1 MTLPLRA
8 FLPLTLLAACL
19 ACSEDKKKVAD
30 DPLDPGNAAGNENRP
45 AGVAHCYTTFSNEHE
60 ATKNFWIAFRAG
72 DLEGRAA
79 ATAGLAEAAQA
90 YPDEEEFA
98 LLNGLSNLW
107 RVAEPTAAELS
118 DTTSFV
124 QAALTSKAE
133 LERAYALCPTDH
145 RIPAWLGP
153 VLVNT
158 GRATGDQATIDQGLA
173 VLQQGIDNYA
183 SFVLFSKLL
192 IYADLPRDDPDFQNA
207 VDAIT
212 QNVSVCTNDD
222 PACTNHKHAAHN
234 IEGAA
239 VFLGDVYV
247 KAGDKQAALD
257 SYDISHLSSEF
268 AEWNYQSTL
277 EDRLTHLDTRLTAF
291 GNTDTT
297 DDPASIWNSNYQC
310 SICHVY

>member
-1 MTLPLRA
+1 MSVTLRTLLPLA
-8 FLPLTLLAACL
+8 ILATCL
-19 ACSEDKKKVAD
+19 GCSDDEKQAAD
-30 DPLDPGNAAGNENRP
+30 DPLDPGVAAGNENRP
-45 AGVAHCYTTFSNEHE
+45 AGVAHCYTTFSSQHE
-60 ATKNFWIAFRAG
+60 ATRAFWIAFRAG

-124 QAALTSKAE
+124 QAALTSKTE

-145 RIPAWLGP
+145 RVPAWLGP
-153 VLVNT
+153 VLVNM
-158 GRATGDQATIDQGLA
+158 GRATNDQASIDQGLA
-173 VLQQGIDNYA
+173 VLQQGIDNYP

-192 IYADLPRDDPDFQNA
+192 IYADFPRDDPSFQNA
-207 VDAIT
+207 LDAVT
-212 QNVSVCTNDD
+212 ENVSVCTGSD

-234 IEGAA
+234 IEGAS

-247 KAGDKQAALD
+247 KAGNKPSALT
-257 SYDISHLSSEF
+257 SYDLSHTSASF
-268 AEWNYQSTL
+268 DEWNYQATL
-277 EDRLTHLDTRLTAF
+277 EDRLTNLDTRLTAF
-291 GNTDTT
+291 ASTDTA
-297 DDPASIWNSNYQC
+297 DDPQSIWQSNYQC
-310 SICHVY
+310 SICHVQ